1 MLNITILRKTMH
13 DLSFAES
20 LCGTRLLRRA
30 VALHDEAPDMS
41 TTKEMYPAIAKATGY
56 SAQQVERSIR
66 CAIADAVDCCDHIE
80 TRLAWQRFMAG
91 QTPTNREVIARLAEV
106 AREN

>member
-1 MLNITILRKTMH
+1 MLNISILRTAMH
-13 DLSFAES
+13 ELGFAES
-20 LCGTRLLRRA
+20 LRGTRLLRRA

-41 TTKEMYPAIAKATGY
+41 TTKEMYPAIAKAAGLT
-56 SAQQVERSIR
+56 AHQVERSIR
-66 CAIADAVDCCDHIE
+66 CAIADAVDCCEHLE
-80 TRLAWQRFMAG
+80 TRLAWQRFMGG